1 MRSSRFLHPLIGVD
15 IRKNL
20 VGSSRASVRF
30 AGRHTGGIDPFGK
43 SSAND
48 RCLRQADLKRDA
60 ALFVP
65 LWVETVP
72 T

>member
-1 MRSSRFLHPLIGVD
+1 MRSSGFLHPL
-15 IRKNL
+15 
-20 VGSSRASVRF
+20 
-30 AGRHTGGIDPFGK
+30 FGK

-48 RCLRQADLKRDA
+48 RRLRQADLEGDA

-65 LWVETVP
+65 LWVETGP

>member
-1 MRSSRFLHPLIGVD
+1 MRSSRFLHPL
-15 IRKNL
+15 
-20 VGSSRASVRF
+20 F
-30 AGRHTGGIDPFGK
+30 CK